1 MKKKTIDEEH
11 RDGLFRLSL
20 TSKMMTVKSDHIL
33 NEKCMD
39 SQAELINEYLP
50 TGNIVVASYY
60 EIQRL
65 VAGLGIPSDIIDVC
79 VDNCII
85 FWKSDENLARMPIF

>member
-1 MKKKTIDEEH
+1 
-11 RDGLFRLSL
+11 
-20 TSKMMTVKSDHIL
+20 
-33 NEKCMD
+33 MD

-50 TGNIVVASYY
+50 TGNIVVVNYY

-65 VAGLGIPSDIIDVC
+65 VAGLGIPSNIIDVC

-85 FWKSDENLARMPIF
+85 FWKSYENLVRMPIFWKAGISENHKKEM